1 MLGSVYFLQERFTQ
15 DSDCYEDIAAIA
27 SGAADMKKVV
37 DDISDWV
44 KVSVGQL
51 DLKLQPVSVTDI
63 VNDVVSKAVAEFQ
76 CIAAQEPHLNC
87 LIA

>member
-1 MLGSVYFLQERFTQ
+1 MLGSVYFLQERFSK

-51 DLKLQPVSVTDI
+51 ELKLQPTMVYDI
-63 VNDVVSKAVAEFQ
+63 VDDVVSARATRHERVPE
-76 CIAAQEPHLNC
+76 
-87 LIA
+87 